1 MCKLSFSARGRAK
14 NSNRVTC
21 PSKIFSLLSIAIHP
35 LLIFIS
41 VKFFDPNPPSDF
53 SSPLNWPTSKF
64 YNLVLQSEELRR
76 TFTSG
81 LVDVL
86 GMPNRREDVLTMA
99 NSLEETGRDH
109 RVPQRIYGLLISL
122 TPRPTASVISSALRT
137 VFGLQEST
145 LPLTFAELTC
155 KGRCDGVPQGEPNS
169 PQLCSGS
176 CILWQT
182 AFATC
187 FEACASCWED
197 GEIAGATCIDNAS
210 GFVAEGGRN
219 FRSSRE
225 SLGNL
230 RCWGG
235 FTCFKACTGFLYDA
249 FDMSSFRTR

>member
-1 MCKLSFSARGRAK
+1 MWFTYQSDSQANCISDQQRIANGIRLAREHLA
-14 NSNRVTC
+14 
-21 PSKIFSLLSIAIHP
+21 PH
-35 LLIFIS
+35 
-41 VKFFDPNPPSDF
+41 
-53 SSPLNWPTSKF
+53 
-64 YNLVLQSEELRR
+64 LRR
-76 TFTSG
+76 
-81 LVDVL
+81 VD
-86 GMPNRREDVLTMA
+86 
-99 NSLEETGRDH
+99 
-109 RVPQRIYGLLISL
+109 
-122 TPRPTASVISSALRT
+122 
-137 VFGLQEST
+137 LQ
-145 LPLTFAELTC
+145 
-155 KGRCDGVPQGEPNS
+155 GRCDGVPQGEPNS

-235 FTCFKACTGFLYDA
+235 CTCFKACTGFLYEA